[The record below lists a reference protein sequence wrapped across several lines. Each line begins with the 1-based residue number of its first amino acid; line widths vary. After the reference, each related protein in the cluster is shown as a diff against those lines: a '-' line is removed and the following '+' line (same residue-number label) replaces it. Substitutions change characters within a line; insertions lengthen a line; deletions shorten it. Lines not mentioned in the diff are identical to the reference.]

1 MTSIALIGMI
11 AAALTT
17 GAYIPQ
23 AWKTIRTRST
33 KDLSIITF
41 SMLFAG
47 AIMWLIYGLYIH
59 DTPLVLANGITASLS
74 GIIFSIKLV
83 SIKKG
88 KKRE

>member
-1 MTSIALIGMI
+1 MTPIAVIGMI

-23 AWKTIRTRST
+23 AWKTIKTRST
-33 KDLSIITF
+33 KDLSLITF

-47 AIMWLIYGLYIH
+47 TIMWLIYGLYIN

-74 GIIFSIKLV
+74 GIIFCIKIASIKNE
-83 SIKKG
+83 KD
-88 KKRE
+88 